1 MQGPGGGH
9 IFFVDY
15 NDQYAGFNYLEAA
28 PMGWGNGIEVDEGGL
43 TGETTGSATVDPFM
57 KWCSD
62 TSSLLGLNAWSNS
75 AVGVGATNTA
85 TASTC
90 AGGAI
95 KAASTYASATKS
107 DWFLGSIG
115 EMMLMYTNLRQAGVG
130 GFSTDYY
137 WSSSEYDDDDAWYQ
151 HFNDGNQDY
160 NYKNN
165 PYYVRP
171 VRAF

>member
-1 MQGPGGGH
+1 
-9 IFFVDY
+9 
-15 NDQYAGFNYLEAA
+15 
-28 PMGWGNGIEVDEGGL
+28 
-43 TGETTGSATVDPFM
+43 M

-62 TSSLLGLNAWSNS
+62 TSSLLGLNARSNS
-75 AVGVGATNTA
+75 DVGVGATNTA

-130 GFSTDYY
+130 GFSTGAY
-137 WSSSEYDDDDAWYQ
+137 WSSTEYLVDGAWFQ
-151 HFNDGNQDY
+151 IFGDGNQGSSP
-160 NYKNN
+160 KGFSL
-165 PYYVRP
+165 YVRP